1 MNKIELQEQVIP
13 GSVGG
18 AISIIW
24 MTYGEWMDIIPP
36 DMSEVKYVALTAAI
50 GVFATALV
58 NLVRRL
64 ISQELNTDHATQSDG
79 TRRIH
84 DEEPKHDTI

>member
-1 MNKIELQEQVIP
+1 MNKVQLQEQVIP

-24 MTYGEWMDIIPP
+24 MTYGEWMEIIPP
-36 DMSEVKYVALTAAI
+36 NMNEVKYVALTAAI

-58 NLVRRL
+58 NLVRRFL
-64 ISQELNTDHATQSDG
+64 PKESNITYATQPDG
-79 TRRIH
+79 TRRMN
-84 DEEPKHDTI
+84 DEEQET

>member
-1 MNKIELQEQVIP
+1 MNKAQLQDQAIP

-24 MTYGEWMDIIPP
+24 MTYGEWMGIIPP
-36 DMSEVKYVALTAAI
+36 DLSEVKYVALTAAI

-58 NLVRRL
+58 NIVRSYLPRMSANSL
-64 ISQELNTDHATQSDG
+64 TQIAGD
-79 TRRIH
+79 RRPQN
-84 DEEPKHDTI
+84 EEHES

>member
-1 MNKIELQEQVIP
+1 MNKEQLQAQVVP

-24 MTYGEWMDIIPP
+24 MTYGEWMGIIPP
-36 DMSEVKYVALTAAI
+36 DLNEVKYLALTTAV

-58 NLVRRL
+58 NVVQSFLPNLGTVS
-64 ISQELNTDHATQSDG
+64 ITQPDG
-79 TRRIH
+79 TRRMNN
-84 DEEPKHDTI
+84 EEHQS

>member
-1 MNKIELQEQVIP
+1 MSKIQLQEQVIP

-24 MTYGEWMDIIPP
+24 MTYGEWMGIIPP

-50 GVFATALV
+50 GVFSTALV
-58 NLVRRL
+58 NLVRRFL
-64 ISQELNTDHATQSDG
+64 PYELGTNHATQPDG

-84 DEEPKHDTI
+84 DEEQLL

>member
-1 MNKIELQEQVIP
+1 MNKVQLQEQVIP

-24 MTYGEWMDIIPP
+24 MTYGEWMSIIPP
-36 DMSEVKYVALTAAI
+36 NMTEVKYVALTAAI

-58 NLVRRL
+58 NLVRRFL
-64 ISQELNTDHATQSDG
+64 PQELSTDHATQLDG
-79 TRRIH
+79 TRRTH
-84 DEEPKHDTI
+84 DEDQEP

>member
-1 MNKIELQEQVIP
+1 MNKLQLQEQVVP

-24 MTYGEWMDIIPP
+24 MTYGEWMGIIPP
-36 DMSEVKYVALTAAI
+36 DLNEVKYVALTAAI

-58 NLVRRL
+58 NIVRIYLPRMNADSLTQIAGDRRL
-64 ISQELNTDHATQSDG
+64 
-79 TRRIH
+79 H
-84 DEEPKHDTI
+84 DEEPKS